1 MKLLDGLY
9 GYIWPGRGNNCNS
22 YLIAGEVLTLID
34 PGHLVNEFRE
44 PCLDHLVSE
53 IKKDGFE
60 VKDLGL
66 IINTHGHPDHSQANA
81 ALAEKSGARVAMHQA
96 EEEHIRQ
103 MSKLWGQRQPD
114 PTVDFYLEEGDLSLG
129 KSNKI
134 DLRIYH
140 TPGHS
145 PGSVCCY
152 WPERK
157 ALITGD
163 LIFAMSVGRTDFPG
177 GDFRLLR
184 ESIDRMAQLDVEC
197 LLPGHMGVVQG
208 KDKVQKNFTY
218 IKMAFPL
225 PNA

>member
-9 GYIWPGRGNNCNS
+9 CYIWPGQGNNCNS
-22 YLIAGEVLTLID
+22 YLIAGDTLTLID
-34 PGHLVNEFRE
+34 PGHVVNEFRE

-53 IKKDGFE
+53 IEKDSFD

-66 IINTHGHPDHSQANA
+66 IINTHGHPDHVGANA
-81 ALAEKSGARVAMHQA
+81 ILAERSGAKVAMHQA
-96 EEEHIRQ
+96 EEDHIKEMAR
-103 MSKLWGQRQPD
+103 LWGREQSD
-114 PTVDFYLEEGDLSLG
+114 SKVDVYLEEGDLTLG
-129 KSNKI
+129 KANKI
-134 DLRIYH
+134 TLQIYH

-145 PGSVCCY
+145 PGSICLY
-152 WPERK
+152 WPEKK

-177 GDFRLLR
+177 GDFRLLLQ
-184 ESIDRMAQLDVEC
+184 SIDRMAQLDIEY
-197 LLPGHMGVVQG
+197 LLPGHMGIVKG

-225 PNA
+225 

>member
-9 GYIWPGRGNNCNS
+9 CYIWPGQGNNCNS
-22 YLIAGEVLTLID
+22 YLIAADTLTLID
-34 PGHLVNEFRE
+34 PGHLINELRE

-53 IKKDGFE
+53 IERDGFD

-66 IINTHGHPDHSQANA
+66 IINTHGHPDHTGANA
-81 ALAEKSGARVAMHQA
+81 ALVERSGAKVAMHAA
-96 EEEHIRQ
+96 EEDHIKEMAR
-103 MSKLWGQRQPD
+103 LWGRAESD
-114 PTVDFYLEEGDLSLG
+114 SKVDFYLKEGDLTLG
-129 KSNKI
+129 KAHKVT
-134 DLRIYH
+134 LQVYH

-145 PGSVCCY
+145 PGSICLY
-152 WPERK
+152 WPDKK

-184 ESIDRMAQLDVEC
+184 QSIDRMAQLDIEH
-197 LLPGHMGVVQG
+197 LLPGHMGIVEG

-225 PNA
+225 